1 MGTYGGEVWF
11 SLAARVLGRQ
21 IIILNEKVGKDLR
34 DGHMRV
40 PPTKKIET
48 ILCIKV
54 TGACVHA
61 CVHVC
66 MGA

>member
-1 MGTYGGEVWF
+1 MGTFAGEAWYAI
-11 SLAARVLGRQ
+11 AARALGRE
-21 IIILNEKVGKDLR
+21 IISLDEKVCKDLR

-54 TGACVHA
+54 TGACVHG